1 MRAAM
6 AERRLNPDEAEI
18 WAKVAASVRRL
29 EGQGPV
35 SIASAVAASV
45 PQKPGIVPVAAK
57 SATSPLDKKMAVNAG
72 ATTAPADT
80 LDGGWDR
87 RLRRGLVRPERS
99 VDLHGHNLVSAHAYL
114 DSALER
120 AVADGVRVLL
130 VVTGKPPR
138 DPAPHRRGL
147 IRASIGDW
155 LASSR
160 HAGRIAAVRN
170 AHPRHGGAGALY
182 VILRRE
188 RSG

>member
-1 MRAAM
+1 M
-6 AERRLNPDEAEI
+6 AERRLSPDEAEI

-29 EGQGPV
+29 EPRNTPPV
-35 SIASAVAASV
+35 SEPSFPRIPGSASIEKTDPPKARRAWTPS
-45 PQKPGIVPVAAK
+45 
-57 SATSPLDKKMAVNAG
+57 SAG
-72 ATTAPADT
+72 APTKEVVVDT

-87 RLRRGLVRPERS
+87 RLRRGLVRPDRS

-114 DSALER
+114 DAALER
-120 AVADGVRVLL
+120 AVAEGIRTLL
-130 VVTGKPPR
+130 VITGKPPR

-188 RSG
+188 RNG